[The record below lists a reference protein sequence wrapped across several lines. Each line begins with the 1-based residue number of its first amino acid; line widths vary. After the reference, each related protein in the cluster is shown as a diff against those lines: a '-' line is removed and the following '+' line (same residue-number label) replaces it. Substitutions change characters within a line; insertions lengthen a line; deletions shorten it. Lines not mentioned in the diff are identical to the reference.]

1 MTITLPEETL
11 RTAEQLAAAGG
22 HASVSEFLESLIAA
36 AREKAEDLAAIR
48 EGLAQAEAGQ
58 MRPLNEAMAD
68 IARKLGLQVEGLT

>member
-11 RTAEQLAAAGG
+11 RTAEQLATAGG
-22 HASVSEFLESLIAA
+22 HASVNEFLESLIDA
-36 AREKAEDLAAIR
+36 ARDKAGDLAAIR
-48 EGLAQAEAGQ
+48 EGLAQADAGQ